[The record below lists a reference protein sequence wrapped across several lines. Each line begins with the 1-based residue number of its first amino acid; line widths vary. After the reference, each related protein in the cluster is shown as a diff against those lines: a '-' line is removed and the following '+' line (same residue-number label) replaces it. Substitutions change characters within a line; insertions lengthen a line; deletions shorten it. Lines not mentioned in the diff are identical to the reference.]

1 MPRFVLAEFLPF
13 SKHYPGP
20 FTFKSQANRS
30 SIPRKSITRPFLS
43 YQKPASTVTM
53 STMKALVMQGGKEAK
68 VVDRPLPKPRSKF
81 VGVKVNTVA
90 LNPTDWKHIK
100 GMNKPGLLVGC
111 DFAGTVEKTGEG
123 YETKWNVGDRICGFV
138 HGGNSL
144 NPEDGAFAEHIV
156 AGADLAFPIPDHWTD
171 EQACTFPLGALTCG
185 QGLFQELGLATPDK
199 PTSSSEPVLIYGGS
213 TATGAL
219 GIQLLKLSGYKV
231 ITTCSP
237 RNFDYVK
244 SLGADAAFDYSSP
257 DCAEQIKKAAGGKL
271 MYAWDCIALA
281 DKSVPIC
288 AAALESGGH
297 YASLLPQEK
306 FPRDDVSNASTLLYS
321 VYGEPVD
328 KPFFKTKGKPEDY
341 EFGVKF
347 AKILR
352 NLIKEDKIKV
362 HKPKVMEG
370 GINGILEGLDLL
382 QNDKVSGEK
391 LVYKL

>member
-1 MPRFVLAEFLPF
+1 MHRLVLAEFRPF

-20 FTFKSQANRS
+20 FKFKSQ
-30 SIPRKSITRPFLS
+30 IPRSFIPQISISRPLLS
-43 YQKPASTVTM
+43 YQPITSTAVM
-53 STMKALVMQGGKEAK
+53 STMKALVMQGGTDAK
-68 VVDRPLPKPRSKF
+68 VVERSLPKPRSKF
-81 VGVKVNTVA
+81 VGVKVNAVA

-100 GMNKPGLLVGC
+100 GLNQEGLLVGC

-123 YETKWNVGDRICGFV
+123 YNTKWSVGDRICGFV

-144 NPEDGAFAEHIV
+144 NKEDGAFAEHIM
-156 AGADLAFPIPDHWTD
+156 AGADLAFPIPNHWTD

-185 QGLFQELGLATPDK
+185 QGLFQELKLATPDK
-199 PTSSSEPVLIYGGS
+199 PANSGEPILIYGGS

-237 RNFDYVK
+237 RNFEYVK
-244 SLGADAAFDYSSP
+244 SLGADAAFDYNSA
-257 DCAEQIKKAAGGKL
+257 DCAEQIKKAADGKL
-271 MYAWDCIALA
+271 MYAWDCIALP

-288 AAALESGGH
+288 ADALESGGH
-297 YASLLPQEK
+297 YASLLPLEK

-321 VYGEPVD
+321 VYGEAVD

-347 AKILR
+347 ANILR
-352 NLIKEDKIKV
+352 TLIKEDKIKV
-362 HKPKVMEG
+362 HKPKVMDG
-370 GINGILEGLDLL
+370 GIDGIMEGLSLL

>member
-1 MPRFVLAEFLPF
+1 MSCIVLAEFLPF

-20 FTFKSQANRS
+20 FRFYPCGQSF
-30 SIPRKSITRPFLS
+30 IPRKTLARPFFS
-43 YQKPASTVTM
+43 YTLPASSAAM
-53 STMKALVMQGGKEAK
+53 STMRALVMQGGKEAK

-100 GMNKPGLLVGC
+100 YLNELDLLCGC

-123 YETKWNVGDRICGFV
+123 YDTKWNVGDRICGFV

-144 NPEDGAFAEHIV
+144 NPEDGAFAEHIM
-156 AGADLAFPIPDHWTD
+156 AGADLSFPIPDHWTD
-171 EQACTFPLGALTCG
+171 EEACTFPLGALTCG
-185 QGLFQELGLATPDK
+185 QGLFQELKLATPDK
-199 PTSSSEPVLIYGGS
+199 PTNSGEPVLVYGGS

-244 SLGADAAFDYSSP
+244 SLGADDVFDYK
-257 DCAEQIKKAAGGKL
+257 DAGCVEKIKKAAGGKL
-271 MYAWDCIALA
+271 QYAWDCIGTLNGSA
-281 DKSVPIC
+281 PIC
-288 AAALESGGH
+288 AAALESGGY
-297 YASLLPQEK
+297 YASLLELSE
-306 FPRDDVSNASTLLYS
+306 FPRDDVSTASTLLYT

-328 KPFFKTKGKPEDY
+328 KSFFKTEGKPEDY

-347 AKILR
+347 TKILR
-352 NLIKEDKIKV
+352 DLIKEDKVKV
-362 HKPKVMEG
+362 HKPKKMEG
-370 GINGILEGLDLL
+370 GIDGILEGLDLL
-382 QNDKVSGEK
+382 ENDKVSGEK

>member
-1 MPRFVLAEFLPF
+1 
-13 SKHYPGP
+13 
-20 FTFKSQANRS
+20 
-30 SIPRKSITRPFLS
+30 
-43 YQKPASTVTM
+43 
-53 STMKALVMQGGKEAK
+53 MQGGQEAK
-68 VVDRPLPKPRSKF
+68 VIDRPLPKPRSKF

-90 LNPTDWKHIK
+90 LNPTDWKHIA
-100 GMNKPGLLVGC
+100 GLNHPGLLCGC

-123 YETKWNVGDRICGFV
+123 YNTNWSVGDRICGFV

-144 NPEDGAFAEHIV
+144 NPEDGAFAEHIM
-156 AGADLAFPIPDHWTD
+156 AGADLCFPIPDHWTD

-185 QGLFQELGLATPDK
+185 QGLFQELKLATPDR
-199 PTSSSEPVLIYGGS
+199 PTSSGEPILIYGGS

-244 SLGADAAFDYSSP
+244 SLGADAAFDYNSA
-257 DCAEQIKKAAGGKL
+257 DCAEQIKRAADNKL
-271 MYAWDCIALA
+271 QYAWDCIGLP

-297 YASLLPQEK
+297 YASLLPVRK
-306 FPRDDVSNASTLLYS
+306 FPRDDISNASTLLYS
-321 VYGEPVD
+321 VYGEAVD

-347 AKILR
+347 TNILR
-352 NLIKEDKIKV
+352 KLIKEDKIKV
-362 HKPKVMEG
+362 HKPKKMEG
-370 GINGILEGLDLL
+370 GINGILEGLKLL